1 MVTNRKIFTFLFLVV
16 ALAAAGAL
24 LRSAFP
30 AKAFAAELFAAEGE
44 HATLIREEALSAS
57 AGANAQK
64 TGQVG
69 RGSVLTILERST
81 ADGQPWVKI
90 SMAAD
95 QQAQVSREVT
105 GWLPAKTVVS
115 SATANGDEI
124 IFGQAVDS
132 ERQAEERG
140 GRKGAAEDAL
150 RLYSRVAE
158 LFPGSPLAAE
168 ATWRAADIRWQLA
181 KTDFVRSGK
190 PMEEKYLR
198 EVIAKFPQ
206 SKQAELAA
214 YDLLESQMCQEWR
227 GQAECPTKESALYEQ
242 YAHEHPQSPK
252 AAEALYNAAWREASL
267 ADIYR
272 INNDR
277 DKSEA
282 ARKKG
287 IALAQQIQSQQQDQ
301 DWKTRAIDLIYK
313 LEKKIPIY
321 GVAVVEAG
329 ETK

>member
-1 MVTNRKIFTFLFLVV
+1 MVTNRKIFLFLV
-16 ALAAAGAL
+16 ALAAATVLVGRAL
-24 LRSAFP
+24 
-30 AKAFAAELFAAEGE
+30 AAEAE
-44 HATLIREEALSAS
+44 HATLIREESLYSS

-64 TGQVG
+64 TAQVE
-69 RGSVLTILERST
+69 RGSAITVLERST

-95 QQAQVSREVT
+95 QQAQVSKEAT

-140 GRKGAAEDAL
+140 GRKGAADDAW
-150 RLYSRVAE
+150 RLYSRVPE

-168 ATWRAADIRWQLA
+168 AMWRAADIRWQLA

-198 EVIAKFPQ
+198 GVIAKFPQ

-214 YDLLESQMCQEWR
+214 YDLLDGQLCPEWR
-227 GQAECPTKESALYEQ
+227 GQTECPTKEAALYEQ

-252 AAEALYNAAWREASL
+252 ATEALYNAAWRQAAL
-267 ADIYR
+267 TDIYR

-277 DKSEA
+277 EKSEA
-282 ARKKG
+282 ARKKS
-287 IALAQQIQSQQQDQ
+287 IALAQQVQSQQQDP
-301 DWKTRAIDLIYK
+301 DWKMRSTDLIYK
-313 LEKKIPIY
+313 LEKKIP
-321 GVAVVEAG
+321 VFSAAVDSG

>member
-1 MVTNRKIFTFLFLVV
+1 MVTNRKIFLFLV
-16 ALAAAGAL
+16 ALAAATVLVG
-24 LRSAFP
+24 R
-30 AKAFAAELFAAEGE
+30 AFAAEAE
-44 HATLIREEALSAS
+44 HATLIREESLYSS

-64 TGQVG
+64 TAQVE
-69 RGSVLTILERST
+69 RGSAITILERST

-95 QQAQVSREVT
+95 QQAQVSKEVT

-140 GRKGAAEDAL
+140 GRKGAADDAW
-150 RLYSRVAE
+150 RLYSRVPE

-168 ATWRAADIRWQLA
+168 GIWRAADIRWQLA

-198 EVIAKFPQ
+198 EVVAKFPQ

-214 YDLLESQMCQEWR
+214 YDLLDGQLCPEWR
-227 GQAECPTKESALYEQ
+227 GQTECPTKEAALYEQ

-252 AAEALYNAAWREASL
+252 ATEALYNAAWRQAAL
-267 ADIYR
+267 TDIYR

-277 DKSEA
+277 EKSEA
-282 ARKKG
+282 ARKKS
-287 IALAQQIQSQQQDQ
+287 IALAQQVQSQQQDP
-301 DWKTRAIDLIYK
+301 DWKMRSTDLIYK
-313 LEKKIPIY
+313 LQKKIP
-321 GVAVVEAG
+321 VFSAAVDSG

>member
-1 MVTNRKIFTFLFLVV
+1 MVTNRKIFLFLV
-16 ALAAAGAL
+16 ALAAATVLVGRAL
-24 LRSAFP
+24 
-30 AKAFAAELFAAEGE
+30 AAEAE
-44 HATLIREEALSAS
+44 HATLIREESLYSS

-64 TGQVG
+64 TAQVE
-69 RGSVLTILERST
+69 RGSAITILERST

-95 QQAQVSREVT
+95 QQAQVSKEVT

-140 GRKGAAEDAL
+140 GRKGAADDAW
-150 RLYSRVAE
+150 RLYSRVPE

-168 ATWRAADIRWQLA
+168 GIWRAADIRWQLA

-214 YDLLESQMCQEWR
+214 YDLLDGQLCPEWR
-227 GQAECPTKESALYEQ
+227 GQTECPTKEAALYEQ

-252 AAEALYNAAWREASL
+252 ATEALYNAAWRQAAL
-267 ADIYR
+267 TDIYR

-277 DKSEA
+277 EKSEA
-282 ARKKG
+282 ARKKS
-287 IALAQQIQSQQQDQ
+287 IALAQQVQSQQQDP
-301 DWKTRAIDLIYK
+301 DWKMRSTDLIYK
-313 LEKKIPIY
+313 LQKKIP
-321 GVAVVEAG
+321 VFSAAVDSG